1 MGRPVLYSF
10 RRCPYAMRA
19 RLSLVSTSQNVELR
33 EVVLRDKP
41 TEMLEASPKATVPI
55 LVLADG
61 TVLDE
66 SLDVMHWAVA
76 QGDGEGLRDFRARLI
91 EDGQARPVF
100 GQARKVCNSAPD
112 LAECWE
118 IATLRVDG
126 KRRLPSLDDTNTS
139 EPPRATP
146 RQNEQPEKN
155 EIETGDVPVG
165 SSADKVDPPAP
176 KSPKATHLVARPI
189 INVRGGPGLDNP
201 VLFKLP
207 QGARLG
213 LLSHER
219 GWGKFIILDGESQGA
234 EAWASLS
241 ILEAL
246 R

>member
-1 MGRPVLYSF
+1 MKAV
-10 RRCPYAMRA
+10 
-19 RLSLVSTSQNVELR
+19 LVSAIIVALAGGTWTWVAPERKMPSSQQDLR
-33 EVVLRDKP
+33 SEAGERVGVKRMLAAREDLRF
-41 TEMLEASPKATVPI
+41 AN
-55 LVLADG
+55 LVIG
-61 TVLDE
+61 TDR
-66 SLDVMHWAVA
+66 
-76 QGDGEGLRDFRARLI
+76 EGLRDFRARLI

-100 GQARKVCNSAPD
+100 GQARKVCDSAPD

-118 IATLRVDG
+118 IATLQVDG
-126 KRRLPSLDDTNTS
+126 KRRLPSLGDAITV
-139 EPPRATP
+139 EPQKTVP
-146 RQNEQPEKN
+146 RQKKQLEEN
-155 EIETGDVPVG
+155 EIETGDIPVD
-165 SSADKVDPPAP
+165 APVDKVDPPAP
-176 KSPKATHLVARPI
+176 VSPNATHLVARPI